1 MRANRR
7 HQEPRT
13 RYLTH
18 ATGGT
23 IDAGMAVLKKPVS
36 LDLDLDPHQL
46 VVGAGGRAHSFL
58 EMHLVTA
65 LQGGYSLRLF
75 EGYTRKL
82 ARRWFRERHPETN
95 VRAPKCRTK
104 IGVGETAI
112 VPAVSTPVK
121 CYAGLAASSRVRGP
135 CG

>member
-18 ATGGT
+18 VTGGI

-36 LDLDLDPHQL
+36 LDLDPHQL
-46 VVGAGGRAHSFL
+46 AVGAGGRAHSFL

-82 ARRWFRERHPETN
+82 ARRCFVKGTPRPTYALRNAVPKSVSERPQ
-95 VRAPKCRTK
+95 
-104 IGVGETAI
+104 
-112 VPAVSTPVK
+112 SFQQ
-121 CYAGLAASSRVRGP
+121 
-135 CG
+135 